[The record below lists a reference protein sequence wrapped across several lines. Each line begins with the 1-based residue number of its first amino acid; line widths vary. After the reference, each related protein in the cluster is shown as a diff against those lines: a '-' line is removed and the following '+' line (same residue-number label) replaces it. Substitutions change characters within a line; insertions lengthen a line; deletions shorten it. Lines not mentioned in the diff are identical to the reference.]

1 MDDPYLDGKIPSW
14 SKFQEDIFAAGSQTT
29 DNLMIEAVAGSG
41 KTTTL
46 EETAKRMS
54 CPPLCIAFNKPI
66 QMEMK
71 RRNLNAVTFNGLGH
85 KLYISRYRSAILDKS
100 KDWNIARDI
109 FGSDSQVMKDYGSAV
124 VRGVGL
130 AKGNAWRPEDAD
142 VQKFADIIDSYD
154 LDVPA
159 ADLESV
165 AQASW
170 QLFQRSAQ
178 MRDIFD
184 FNDQLWVPVYENFS
198 FPTYMG
204 VLVDELQDANA
215 LQHEALRRMRSR
227 VCGFGDRAQSIYGFR
242 GALHSSMDDFKRDF
256 KATEL
261 PLSITYRC
269 ARAIVREAQRYCP
282 QIEAAPGAIDGAV
295 HRLDRDPET
304 FSPDVLVLCRTNA
317 PLFGSILRHIR
328 LGKPV
333 QVRSQFLDNF
343 QKFIHKFSCEKSTE
357 LLQKLEAWK
366 AEEISAAEQKGF
378 KGKVYAIQ
386 DKFDTI
392 KHFCDQFSTVSEILY
407 TLRKLADSDRGPIF
421 STVHK
426 AKGLEAERVYIL
438 RPDLMPA
445 KWVSGEAQERQERN
459 ILYVAITRAKRELTF
474 GEERT

>member
-1 MDDPYLDGKIPSW
+1 MNSW
-14 SKFQEDIFAAGSQTT
+14 SHFQEEIFSFAPRVE
-29 DNLMIEAVAGSG
+29 NVMVEAVAGSG

-46 EETAKRMS
+46 EEFAKRS
-54 CPPLCIAFNKPI
+54 ACQPLCIAFNKPI
-66 QMEMK
+66 QLEMK
-71 RRNLNAVTFNGLGH
+71 RRGLNALTFNGLGH
-85 KLYISRYRSAILDKS
+85 KIYLGKYRSAILDKA
-100 KDWNIARDI
+100 KDWNIARDT
-109 FGSDSQVMKDYGSAV
+109 FGSDSELMKEYGSAV

-130 AKGNAWRPEDAD
+130 AKGNNWSPEDSSVMD
-142 VQKFADIIDSYD
+142 FEELIDSYD

-159 ADLESV
+159 EQLRAV
-165 AQASW
+165 AEASW
-170 QLFQRSAQ
+170 QLFQRSAAI
-178 MRDIFD
+178 RDIFD
-184 FNDQLWVPVYENFS
+184 FNDQLWVPVYENLS

-256 KATEL
+256 KAVEL

-269 ARAIVREAQRYCP
+269 GRAIVREAQRYCP
-282 QIEAAPGAIDGAV
+282 QIEAAPDAIEGAV
-295 HRLDRDPET
+295 HHFDKDPEI
-304 FSPDVLVLCRTNA
+304 FSPDVLVLSRTNA

-328 LGKPV
+328 AGKAV

-343 QKFIHKFSCEKSTE
+343 QKFIHKFNCETSKE
-357 LLQKLEAWK
+357 LLAKLEAWK
-366 AEEISAAEQKGF
+366 TEEVAAAEAKKF
-378 KGKVYAIQ
+378 YGKVAAIQ
-386 DKFDTI
+386 DKFETI
-392 KHFCDQFSTVSEILY
+392 KHFCDQFKTVWEILS
-407 TLRKLADSDRGPIF
+407 TLRKLADSETGPIF

-459 ILYVAITRAKRELTF
+459 ILYVAITRAKRELVF
-474 GEERT
+474 GEVRT